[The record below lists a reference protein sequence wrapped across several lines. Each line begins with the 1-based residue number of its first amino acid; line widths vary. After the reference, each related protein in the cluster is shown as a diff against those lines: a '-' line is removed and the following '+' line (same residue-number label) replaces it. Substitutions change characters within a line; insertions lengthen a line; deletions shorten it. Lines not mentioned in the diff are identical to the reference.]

1 MKSSLLAPYLH
12 ALEAGSTL
20 RWKGRVN
27 QVVGNLIESEGPFGF
42 VGESCEI
49 MGAGDK
55 TYAAEIVGFR
65 GTTILSMTA
74 DQPQGI
80 RLGDQIVAW
89 GARPSIRVG
98 AGLLGRVIDPA
109 GNPLDGKRRLPRHTR
124 GHQIDG
130 SAPLPLERVAI
141 REPLGCGIKAIDGFM
156 TCGMRSACRH
166 SRRKRR
172 GKEHADWDDGARNSR
187 RHDGS
192 GAGRRAWSR
201 SGRVP

>member
-1 MKSSLLAPYLH
+1 MDYQLRTGYSIEGSRTGILRSPRIKAGNQMKTSLLAPYLH
-12 ALEAGSTL
+12 ALQAGSTL

-98 AGLLGRVIDPA
+98 AGLLG
-109 GNPLDGKRRLPRHTR
+109 
-124 GHQIDG
+124 
-130 SAPLPLERVAI
+130 
-141 REPLGCGIKAIDGFM
+141 
-156 TCGMRSACRH
+156 
-166 SRRKRR
+166 
-172 GKEHADWDDGARNSR
+172 
-187 RHDGS
+187 
-192 GAGRRAWSR
+192 
-201 SGRVP
+201 

>member
-20 RWKGRVN
+20 RWKGRVK

-49 MGAGDK
+49 LGAGDK
-55 TYAAEIVGFR
+55 SYAAEIVGFR

-98 AGLLGRVIDPA
+98 AGLLVASSTPPA
-109 GNPLDGKRRLPRHTR
+109 ILWTEKATTAPHT
-124 GHQIDG
+124 
-130 SAPLPLERVAI
+130 L
-141 REPLGCGIKAIDGFM
+141 
-156 TCGMRSACRH
+156 
-166 SRRKRR
+166 
-172 GKEHADWDDGARNSR
+172 
-187 RHDGS
+187 
-192 GAGRRAWSR
+192 
-201 SGRVP
+201 